1 LRREHPDLENPEDAI
16 LAGAIIV
23 DGVVVRNVRSRVR
36 HDAVVKIDRPKTLR
50 GARKLAAALDAFNV
64 PVTDRVALDLGASTG
79 GFTSVLLERGA
90 RLVYSVDV
98 GYGQMLGSLRQDPR
112 VRNLER
118 TNLADLT
125 RGLVDAS
132 VDVMTIDLSYL
143 SIAKA
148 VGQIEDVEFSAGADL
163 IALVKPMF
171 EVGAGRLPTDEQD
184 LQQAVIAGV
193 QRCHWSARGLIASP
207 LRGSHGAVEFLLYA
221 TRA

>member
-1 LRREHPDLENPEDAI
+1 M
-16 LAGAIIV
+16 
-23 DGVVVRNVRSRVR
+23 R